1 MTDRTARVTE
11 SSYDN
16 RYRKTL
22 ETWKTGATVNRT
34 TDFTYDSLDNLTAV
48 NDSYVNAP
56 DFSFTYDAR
65 NQVQLESQTVPG
77 LSRVIIDRDY
87 NTTGQRVRTAVNIG
101 GTVTAGAPGTGGTI
115 SGGINDLENFYS
127 YDRLYRLASV
137 SQGTAA
143 SGTVNS
149 VAPKFA

>member
-87 NTTGQRVRTAVNIG
+87 NTTGQRVRAAVKNSKRDRRRSLD
-101 GTVTAGAPGTGGTI
+101 
-115 SGGINDLENFYS
+115 SGSLI
-127 YDRLYRLASV
+127 
-137 SQGTAA
+137 
-143 SGTVNS
+143 
-149 VAPKFA
+149 